1 MNIISAN
8 ELRPH
13 LPGETRKLRCGL
25 INTIIGE
32 VKMGLERF
40 KRFTSTDKGFVPN
53 VSIWNKGQFWFS
65 SGAVN
70 KFNLE
75 RYSHVV
81 FLYDKEA
88 REIGLLFR
96 GNDKEEGTVKLG
108 KRQTGI
114 VVGAKNFLDCFNID
128 YSQTKQYLMR
138 VEQEPDLFV
147 ISLDQGKV
155 SEKNR
160 NTGGE
165 DGQDAD

>member
-1 MNIISAN
+1 
-8 ELRPH
+8 
-13 LPGETRKLRCGL
+13 
-25 INTIIGE
+25 
-32 VKMGLERF
+32 MGLERF

-70 KFNLE
+70 RFNLE

-147 ISLDQGKV
+147 ISLDQGKI
-155 SEKNR
+155 STKTKREPE
-160 NTGGE
+160 E

>member
-1 MNIISAN
+1 
-8 ELRPH
+8 
-13 LPGETRKLRCGL
+13 
-25 INTIIGE
+25 
-32 VKMGLERF
+32 MGLERF
-40 KRFTSTDKGFVPN
+40 KRFTSTDKGFVPI

-70 KFNLE
+70 KFNLD
-75 RYSHVV
+75 RYTHVV

-96 GNDKEEGTVKLG
+96 GNDKEEGAVKLG

-138 VEQEPDLFV
+138 IEQEPDLFV
-147 ISLDQGKV
+147 ISLDRGKI
-155 SEKNR
+155 STK
-160 NTGGE
+160 TKGE
-165 DGQDAD
+165 TEADEQES